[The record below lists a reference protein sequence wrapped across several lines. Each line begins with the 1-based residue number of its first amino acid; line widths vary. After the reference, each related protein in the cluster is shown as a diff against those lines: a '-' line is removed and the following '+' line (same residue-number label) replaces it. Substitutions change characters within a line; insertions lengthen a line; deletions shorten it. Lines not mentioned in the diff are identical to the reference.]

1 MITKELLDLFNE
13 VNFTSKEFTENTDK
27 VISRAIVGLDPE
39 DVKEVIAESAGEPFS
54 YLFNNSFL
62 KTKIELKE
70 LKKAKKQQP
79 VVDQIGLIEQALANV
94 IVEKEIPK
102 WSEIMAQQAKKYIE
116 DIYGV
121 VEKKVIYKV
130 PEHGQVDEVTH
141 EKFEQVLNY
150 VMMNEPVMLV
160 GPAGTGKNVICKQ
173 VAKALGLD
181 FYFTNAV
188 TQEYKLTGFIDAN
201 GRFHETEFYKAF
213 KNGGLFMLDEMDASI
228 PEVLVILNA
237 AIANRYFDFPNGRI
251 EASKDFRVVSA
262 GNTYGKGASFEYVG
276 RNQLDGASLD
286 RFAVVEIN
294 YSPRI
299 EESLTDDKELLEFVR
314 DFRKCCESAGINH
327 IVSYRCII
335 RLSKM
340 LSIEGM
346 NKKDVM
352 KESLFKNLDEDDLKM
367 IFSNMDC
374 ANNKYYKMAGVR

>member
-1 MITKELLDLFNE
+1 MNTKQLLDLFNE
-13 VNFTSKEFTENTDK
+13 VNFTNKEFTENTDK
-27 VISRAIVGLDPE
+27 VISKAIVGLKEE
-39 DVKEVIAESAGEPFS
+39 DVAEVIRESAGEPFS

-62 KTKIELKE
+62 KTKIEIKE
-70 LKKAKKQQP
+70 LREKVKNQQP
-79 VVDQIGLIEQALANV
+79 SQIGLIEQALANV
-94 IVEKEIPK
+94 IVEKELPK
-102 WSEIMAQQAKKYIE
+102 WSNLMAEQAKKYIE
-116 DIYGV
+116 ETYGKIERRIV
-121 VEKKVIYKV
+121 YTLPQRGTKVE
-130 PEHGQVDEVTH
+130 EVTH

-150 VMMNEPVMLV
+150 VLMNEPVMLV
-160 GPAGTGKNVICKQ
+160 GPAGTGKNVLCKQ
-173 VAKALGLD
+173 IAKALGID

-213 KNGGLFMLDEMDASI
+213 KNGGLFMLDEIDASI

-251 EASKDFRVVSA
+251 EAHKNFRVVSA
-262 GNTYGKGASFEYVG
+262 GNTFGKGASFEYVG

-286 RFAVVEIN
+286 RFAVIEIN

-299 EESLTDDKELLEFVR
+299 ENSLTDNQELLEFVR
-314 DFRKCCESAGINH
+314 DFRKACEKAGINH

-346 NKKDVM
+346 NQQEVM
-352 KESLFKNLDEDDLKM
+352 KESLFKNLEEDDLKM
-367 IFSNMDC
+367 IFSNMDSG
-374 ANNKYYKMAGVR
+374 NKYYRIAGVE